1 MQYSK
6 VYFPSFS
13 TQWSFLSTVTNT
25 KCQNTPRIVF
35 AIESSLEISQAD
47 FDNERTLIDSVV
59 LNLEGNA
66 ADVAVVLYNT
76 DVHLNITFDQFNEFS
91 PLNKAISWLS
101 RLAPVSRGSD
111 LEKLF
116 NTTFTKTPQVFLML
130 KKEVNS
136 TYPQGFKVPDGKLG
150 GVKKIAVIFEKAS
163 NIRDIADFHA
173 VIHFVD
179 SYEFY
184 RIPVINEVTDAL
196 CYGKRWND
204 LMIL

>member
-1 MQYSK
+1 M
-6 VYFPSFS
+6 
-13 TQWSFLSTVTNT
+13 
-25 KCQNTPRIVF
+25 F
-35 AIESSLEISQAD
+35 AIDSSLEITQAD
-47 FDNERTLIDSVV
+47 FKNEQTLIASVV

-91 PLNKAISWLS
+91 PLNRAIDRLS
-101 RLAPVSRGSD
+101 PLAPVSRGSD

-116 NTTFTKTPQVFLML
+116 NTSFTRTPQVFLML

-163 NIRDIADFHA
+163 TIKDIADFHA

-179 SYEFY
+179 SHAFSET
-184 RIPVINEVTDAL
+184 PAINKVTDAL
-196 CYGKRWND
+196 CYGKPFTVSNSN
-204 LMIL
+204 

>member
-1 MQYSK
+1 M
-6 VYFPSFS
+6 
-13 TQWSFLSTVTNT
+13 
-25 KCQNTPRIVF
+25 F
-35 AIESSLEISQAD
+35 AIDSSLEISKDD
-47 FDNERTLIDSVV
+47 FENERILIDSVV

-66 ADVAVVLYNT
+66 ADVAVVVYNT

-91 PLNKAISWLS
+91 PLNKAIRRLS
-101 RLAPVSRGSD
+101 PLAPVSNGSD

-116 NTTFTKTPQVFLML
+116 NTTFTRTPQVFLML
-130 KKEVNS
+130 KKEVKS

-173 VIHFVD
+173 VIRFVD

-184 RIPVINEVTDAL
+184 QTPVINQVTDAL

-204 LMIL
+204 LMML

>member
-1 MQYSK
+1 M
-6 VYFPSFS
+6 
-13 TQWSFLSTVTNT
+13 
-25 KCQNTPRIVF
+25 F
-35 AIESSLEISQAD
+35 AIESSLDISQAD
-47 FDNERTLIDSVV
+47 FNNERTLIASVV

-196 CYGKRWND
+196 CYGKR
-204 LMIL
+204 